1 MSPNEEEPVA
11 YLGGKSGDSDAPADA
26 GAATGDDAPVEGYLG
41 GAAAEPQ
48 PEELPSLP
56 PAGVSAVYS
65 ASDFIAPPP
74 EVDEEPPP
82 SYDSYAADPVAEPAP
97 EQSDMDQYAAHPAEE
112 PNPGTA
118 TVVEAPSEGSSD
130 FDEPGLPK
138 TISQQD
144 AENIIKRIT
153 TKKILPPD
161 VASNDGPRV
170 NPPAELTPRGS
181 PKLGRLVVILLILI
195 GGYGAAVYFNDQL
208 APYLPPEVYPFIFY
222 TPPPAKVDDTKPI
235 EDTPAQKKEKA
246 LRKIML
252 ESEWRAFGY
261 ANEAEFVAA
270 NRELKSGGAKAPG
283 TGGTGGAPGTPGTG
297 EGH

>member
-1 MSPNEEEPVA
+1 MSPNEEEEPVA
-11 YLGGKSGDSDAPADA
+11 YLGGQTGGGKSGDA
-26 GAATGDDAPVEGYLG
+26 GAPGEDAPVEGYLG
-41 GAAAEPQ
+41 GQAAEAP
-48 PEELPSLP
+48 PEELPALP

-74 EVDEEPPP
+74 EVEDEPPP

-97 EQSDMDQYAAHPAEE
+97 EQADMDQYAANTADE
-112 PNPGTA
+112 PGPGTQ
-118 TVVEAPSEGSSD
+118 TVVEPPSEGSSD

-153 TKKILPPD
+153 TKKILPPE
-161 VASNDGPRV
+161 VAQHEGPRV

-181 PKLGRLVVILLILI
+181 PKLGRIVVILLLLI

-208 APYLPPEVYPFIFY
+208 APFIPEALYPFIWY
-222 TPPPAKVDDTKPI
+222 TPPPPPKVEPEKPK
-235 EDTPAQKKEKA
+235 ETEAQMKERL
-246 LRKIML
+246 LREKVR
-252 ESEWRAFGY
+252 ESEWRAWGY
-261 ANEAEFVAA
+261 SSLAEYESASKDM
-270 NRELKSGGAKAPG
+270 KSPKPAG
-283 TGGTGGAPGTPGTG
+283 TGGTGDTKPAGTG

>member
-1 MSPNEEEPVA
+1 MSPNEDEEPVA
-11 YLGGKSGDSDAPADA
+11 YLGGKAGDAGPPAD
-26 GAATGDDAPVEGYLG
+26 DQVEGYLG
-41 GAAAEPQ
+41 GAAGEAA
-48 PEELPSLP
+48 PEELPALP

-74 EVDEEPPP
+74 EVEDEPPP

-97 EQSDMDQYAAHPAEE
+97 EQADMEQYAANSDPE
-112 PNPGTA
+112 PSAGTQ
-118 TVVEAPSEGSSD
+118 TVVESPQTEGSSD

-153 TKKILPPD
+153 TKKILPPE
-161 VASNDGPRV
+161 VAQHEGPRV

-181 PKLGRLVVILLILI
+181 PKLGRLVVILLVLI

-208 APYLPPEVYPFIFY
+208 APFLPAELYPFIWY
-222 TPPPAKVDDTKPI
+222 TPPPVKI
-235 EDTPAQKKEKA
+235 EDNRPPELTPAQKKEAA
-246 LRKIML
+246 LRKMVL
-252 ESEWRAFGY
+252 ESEWRAFGF
-261 ANEAEFVAA
+261 ASVAEFDAS
-270 NRELKSGGAKAPG
+270 NKELKAPKPPG
-283 TGGTGGAPGTPGTG
+283 GGTGGGAPPGTGTG